1 MIPVS
6 STLALFFFTTLV
18 ACLFQFF
25 GPVKSVNENTRYQS
39 AIAPDPA
46 RYPRFEY
53 PHITIQIPV
62 YKEGLKGYV

>member
-1 MIPVS
+1 MIPIS
-6 STLALFFFTTLV
+6 TTLALFFFTTLV

-62 YKEGLKGYV
+62 YKEGLTG